1 MHILIGADIVP
12 TKSNIDL
19 FEKGDATSLI
29 GEELCSILASADYTM
44 FNLET
49 PLTDVEAPIKKK
61 GPALRAS
68 SKSIEGIAK
77 INPFFFT
84 LANNHIMD
92 QGNIGLHDTISLLDS
107 RDIHYA
113 GVGKDKNSAST
124 PYIFSK
130 DNNTIGVYCCAE
142 EEFSGASNFTAGANV
157 YELIRSNDEI
167 RTLSKKCDYTIVL
180 YHGGKEEYRYPAPY
194 LRDICRM
201 MIDSGAD
208 VVVCQHSHCIGCE
221 EKWNNGHIIYGQGN
235 FLFDAESNDCWNSSL
250 LINLQIDDKLSI
262 SYIPIIKRENVI
274 RLAKG
279 AEADSIMEDFLKRTE
294 EISQM
299 GFVEEKYA
307 ELSIKQLKNYLLSFS
322 GKTHKMFWFRVLNKI
337 SGYRLIDWYI
347 SKKYDEQSLLCILN
361 YMRCET
367 HRDLIMQGLKE
378 SVK

>member
-1 MHILIGADIVP
+1 MHIMIGADIVP

-19 FEKGDATSLI
+19 FEKGDAISLI

-77 INPFFFT
+77 INSCFFT

-107 RDIHYA
+107 RGIHYA
-113 GVGKDKNSAST
+113 GVGEDKNSAST

-279 AEADSIMEDFLKRTE
+279 AEADSIMKDFLKRTE

-322 GKTHKMFWFRVLNKI
+322 GKTHKMFWFRALNKI

-347 SKKYDEQSLLCILN
+347 SKQYDEQSLLCILN